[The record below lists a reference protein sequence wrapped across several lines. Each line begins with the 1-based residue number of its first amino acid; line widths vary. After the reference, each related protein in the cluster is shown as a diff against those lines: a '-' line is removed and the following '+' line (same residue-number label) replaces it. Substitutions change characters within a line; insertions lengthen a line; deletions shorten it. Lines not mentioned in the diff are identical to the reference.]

1 MWTIFEAEEQQCV
14 TLHQLAVSGR
24 DLIGAGA
31 QTGKELGR
39 CLEQLLQV
47 VMEEPQMNDKEKL
60 LQYFCE
66 NLMA

>member
-1 MWTIFEAEEQQCV
+1 M

-39 CLEQLLQV
+39 ALGLLLEL
-47 VMEEPQMNDKEKL
+47 VMERPEMNDKEKL
-60 LQYFCE
+60 LQYFRE
-66 NLMA
+66 NLLV

>member
-1 MWTIFEAEEQQCV
+1 M
-14 TLHQLAVSGR
+14 TLHQLEVSGR
-24 DLIGAGA
+24 DLISAGA
-31 QTGKELGR
+31 QTGKALGR

-60 LQYFCE
+60 LQYFRE